1 MIEANKDHLRVRG
14 DNGDVLFELDEIIK
28 YAIDHQPEMLQ
39 SIIIHRGSDLLR
51 ADVDPTIYNMYDH
64 LIDIKMALE
73 SEDDYDDDEL

>member
-1 MIEANKDHLRVRG
+1 MIEANQDRLRVRG

-39 SIIIHRGSDLLR
+39 AIVIHRGAALLK
-51 ADVDPTIYNMYDH
+51 ADVDSRLYNMYDH

-73 SEDDYDDDEL
+73 SEDEEDENEL